1 MIKFANEIIKEMEEK
16 QDKVPDDCIVCKK
29 KKKWLRDKNTNTTV
43 TKQKLKFY
51 QIKGLQDLK
60 KWSEEIWRLKE

>member
-16 QDKVPDDCIVCKK
+16 QVQVPDDCIVGEEFE
-29 KKKWLRDKNTNTTV
+29 KWLRDKNTNTTV